1 MNTISK
7 VHTRQ
12 IQTNSRKGKD
22 PSAQRS
28 ILSNVTEPEDNLLVF
43 FIKQNR
49 SRSLRQAFATQGE
62 GGGEGEGEGEGGSDN
77 DTDGF
82 CVSLISSL
90 SCKDKGE
97 SEGPKVRSRQ

>member
-43 FIKQNR
+43 FSSNR
-49 SRSLRQAFATQGE
+49 IARARFVKHLPLKAKVKAKAEAEVRVRVKEKEEVIMTQMASASL
-62 GGGEGEGEGEGGSDN
+62 
-77 DTDGF
+77 
-82 CVSLISSL
+82 
-90 SCKDKGE
+90 
-97 SEGPKVRSRQ
+97 

>member
-49 SRSLRQAFATQGE
+49 SRSLRQAFATQGAKAE
-62 GGGEGEGEGEGGSDN
+62 
-77 DTDGF
+77 
-82 CVSLISSL
+82 V
-90 SCKDKGE
+90 
-97 SEGPKVRSRQ
+97 KVREKEKEEVIMTQMASASL